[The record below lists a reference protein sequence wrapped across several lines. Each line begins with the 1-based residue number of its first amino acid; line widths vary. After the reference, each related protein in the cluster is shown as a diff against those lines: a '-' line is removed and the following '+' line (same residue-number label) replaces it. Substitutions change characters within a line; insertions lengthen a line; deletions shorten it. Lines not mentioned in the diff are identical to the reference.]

1 MTHYVPLF
9 YYPNIFPNTHLTSG
23 PMKNTCKIS
32 AAGKHTAAVDIQRIN
47 QPWVPPW
54 INAAAKVMT
63 GTTHITVKHCTASIK
78 NMGLSAAGSKS
89 LRASFGA
96 SLLTPKNTSRN
107 TITYSSH
114 ISLSNAKGTCPL
126 SPPLFSETA

>member
-1 MTHYVPLF
+1 MPLF

-47 QPWVPPW
+47 QPCVPPW

-89 LRASFGA
+89 LRANKPDQSPA
-96 SLLTPKNTSRN
+96 VQRN
-107 TITYSSH
+107 GIDSH
-114 ISLSNAKGTCPL
+114 AENHHLST
-126 SPPLFSETA
+126 

>member
-63 GTTHITVKHCTASIK
+63 GTTHITVKHCTARIK
-78 NMGLSAAGSKS
+78 NIGLSAAGSNKPAQS
-89 LRASFGA
+89 PAVE
-96 SLLTPKNTSRN
+96 RN
-107 TITYSSH
+107 GIDGHAVNIFTT
-114 ISLSNAKGTCPL
+114 
-126 SPPLFSETA
+126 